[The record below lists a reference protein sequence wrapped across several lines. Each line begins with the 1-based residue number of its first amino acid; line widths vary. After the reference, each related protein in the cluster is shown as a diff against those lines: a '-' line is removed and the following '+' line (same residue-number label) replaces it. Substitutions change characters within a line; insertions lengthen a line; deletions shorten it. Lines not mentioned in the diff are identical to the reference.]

1 MPRSSRIMIGLRLV
15 AASTLLAVFATSSA
29 EAKQKSY
36 AAEKGPGAAKH
47 KSAIAAKRKVSKKNA
62 AKRKSPVAAKQVSV
76 TATPRT
82 PLNKGDCIG
91 AAQAF
96 YTRAQTLS
104 RQKNQTIPREFE
116 LVVSKLDEFCGE
128 EEFEKARISI
138 DWMNSCLQTFTKD
151 FCSRDK
157 SYFCAIDP
165 ESEECLSRNS
175 ETQGKSSNNW

>member
-47 KSAIAAKRKVSKKNA
+47 NSAIAAKRKVAKKNA

-82 PLNKGDCIG
+82 PLKGGLYRRGPDFLY
-91 AAQAF
+91 ASA
-96 YTRAQTLS
+96 
-104 RQKNQTIPREFE
+104 
-116 LVVSKLDEFCGE
+116 
-128 EEFEKARISI
+128 
-138 DWMNSCLQTFTKD
+138 NSL
-151 FCSRDK
+151 
-157 SYFCAIDP
+157 
-165 ESEECLSRNS
+165 
-175 ETQGKSSNNW
+175 